1 MEQAGESIQNKGVTI
16 EGCEIIFW
24 QTRFPVMLSKA
35 KHLGR
40 E

>member
-1 MEQAGESIQNKGVTI
+1 MSRINDSVRLQ
-16 EGCEIIFW
+16 GCEIIFW